1 MWGHAYVW
9 AHMTYTL
16 MHTYVS
22 VFIARL
28 HNYTYVYLCEGIHT
42 YTYMPI
48 QVYTFHIVPTL
59 GYIYMGSKY
68 ELCIHICR
76 LNKYVR
82 IPIRN
87 RYS

>member
-42 YTYMPI
+42 YI
-48 QVYTFHIVPTL
+48 E
-59 GYIYMGSKY
+59 YIYDYTSIY
-68 ELCIHICR
+68 ISYCT
-76 LNKYVR
+76 YVGVY
-82 IPIRN
+82 IYGVLI
-87 RYS
+87 